1 MERYLHLH
9 ALNRGIIMTP
19 FHNMALFSPA
29 TPADAA
35 DRHTT
40 AFDEAI
46 SALKAG
52 GVFQPD

>member
-1 MERYLHLH
+1 
-9 ALNRGIIMTP
+9 MTP

-52 GVFQPD
+52 GAFQND